1 MARRLTVGV
10 SSGSQAAA
18 AGFQVPYD
26 IKPSP
31 LGGVGLFAREFIAE
45 GSLVWKTAPGVNC
58 KGITET
64 EVRAHLDSLATHEEK
79 YYFASHIWVGDGL
92 AWYPLNGDHVD
103 LWNHSNDANIADGS
117 FDGIASRD
125 IQAGEEMLCDYSS
138 FEYPQWLMDI
148 YREYDVPYDF
158 INIKGSGG

>member
-64 EVRAHLDSLATHEEK
+64 EVGAHLDSLATHEEK
-79 YYFASHIWVGDGL
+79 YYFALHRSAWPSIELRVGG
-92 AWYPLNGDHVD
+92 ACGEEKEH
-103 LWNHSNDANIADGS
+103 DAADGAAR
-117 FDGIASRD
+117 GAH
-125 IQAGEEMLCDYSS
+125 A
-138 FEYPQWLMDI
+138 
-148 YREYDVPYDF
+148 
-158 INIKGSGG
+158 